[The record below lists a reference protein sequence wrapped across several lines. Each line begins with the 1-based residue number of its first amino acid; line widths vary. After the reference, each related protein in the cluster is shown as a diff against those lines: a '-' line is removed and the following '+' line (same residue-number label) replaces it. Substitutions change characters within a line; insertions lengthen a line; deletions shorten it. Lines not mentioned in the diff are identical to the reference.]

1 MYLLGQNQRGQQ
13 HHFSFADF
21 FPIEEMARDNAAF
34 DVISMEEY
42 LTAEGMGGKLVHHET
57 GEVVFPPGNRT
68 NWDGINQAE
77 YDTLRGYL
85 RNVSMT
91 AKWSP
96 GKCLPAFPSSGN
108 HKDVELLKDI
118 IPKAETLSQ
127 HNKPPL
133 LSAPDPVFR
142 LADTLAGRRQL
153 CVYDEKFQNEQILH
167 FQMNHKEKVRTH
179 LLTYP

>member
-1 MYLLGQNQRGQQ
+1 MYLLGQNQKGQQ

-42 LTAEGMGGKLVHHET
+42 LTVEGLGGNLVHHET

-68 NWDGINQAE
+68 NWDGINQDD
-77 YDTLRGYL
+77 YDLLRGYL

-96 GKCLPAFPSSGN
+96 GQCLPAFPSSGN
-108 HKDVELLKDI
+108 HEDVELLKEI
-118 IPKAETLSQ
+118 IPKAEKLS
-127 HNKPPL
+127 HINKPPE

-142 LADTLAGRRQL
+142 LADTLAGRTEL
-153 CVYDEKFQNEQILH
+153 CVYDESFQQVQIVH
-167 FQMNHKEKVRTH
+167 FQMNHKAKVR
-179 LLTYP
+179 